1 MQLIT
6 LYILVLSFND
16 SLKILP
22 SKDFK
27 ILIPRLIASFFMHS
41 TLEPYVR
48 RGIAIMKYVV
58 NHPQLFRIYDFDEDF
73 DIDEEEE
80 EE

>member
-1 MQLIT
+1 
-6 LYILVLSFND
+6 
-16 SLKILP
+16 
-22 SKDFK
+22 
-27 ILIPRLIASFFMHS
+27 MHS